1 MKKIGKI
8 IALVIVGILVS
19 VNFTVV
25 TYLNIDDGQLEQPS
39 IFVENKNGNPTGDF
53 FLKKQDNGQYN
64 LIIEAWD
71 TDAQLSI
78 RGISKIP
85 NELLVKM
92 DYYVDDPYIKYV
104 VYVDPLDF
112 ESAIITVPKSNS
124 VLDILH
130 SVDFDSFQ
138 FTSDS
143 WEKTAL
149 PFWEDENTV
158 TFQVDHFSAYA
169 IVEELTRYTVTNSK
183 DSGSGSL
190 RQAILDANS
199 NLGTD
204 IIDFD
209 IPTKDEN
216 HYYYRDD
223 KIEGQVTSRFRKT
236 TSVNTDSFISDL
248 DPDHPHSFFMI
259 HLESELPVITDSVI
273 IDGYTQ
279 TGSKENTLVN
289 GNNAVLKIELNGA
302 GAGWFPGGLNLKAG
316 YSTIRGLA
324 VMGFGLCGIQIDT
337 KDKNVIEGNFIGTDI
352 SGTLAKGN
360 FIGVNIFNSSNNL
373 VGGYD
378 PASKNIILGNK
389 LLGVFI
395 SGTEASHNVVVGNY
409 VTSDETD
416 TSGMANRAKG
426 VWIAEKV
433 ESENTISGNYDLN
446 ELNVQNFNQIIFL
459 DPSVPNYLGL
469 LKGLLQNQQ
478 ATSSGYHSDSEIMIL
493 DIDRDGMT
501 QITQILKEYSELTG
515 VHIISHGDLGS
526 INLGSGTLDIANI
539 DYYSEQLSQW
549 ALALASDAD
558 ILIYGCNVAQGDVGL
573 NFVERIGELTKADI
587 AASNDLTGSQDLGGD
602 WELEVK
608 TGKIETAIAF
618 DSETLN
624 NYNHIL
630 GIHTY
635 YDITVPTYV
644 GNPKIS
650 PHTKT
655 AIVNGLSELAG
666 ILGDLSSSSHLS
678 QNFMEGVPGLL
689 DLSDPQNP
697 VAPGF
702 GSLIGGLSLEDQ
714 FQSKVADEI
723 SLNFTVHSTLASLET
738 FLDNL
743 DTTEGSLVIRVDDVS
758 KNIVSIGGNDYEMR
772 INMKFSI
779 IENKTYKFDMGRNAD
794 VIGFIYDPNV
804 MPSLKLQIGFEF
816 DLSFG
821 CILTLTEG
829 DFDLHGDT
837 NDTRVEVVNS
847 DFFIVD
853 TSLFANAD
861 VLETGLDF
869 DLQIGFLEIKVESGT
884 YAVHGET
891 EAVFVDPGWP
901 APITLSELTSTPII
915 NLTSVSSSGSLFGNM
930 PVKVKDINSI
940 GFNSTFDSLSL
951 TIILL
956 GNPFDP
962 FVAPGGSEDPRTAP
976 PIDMS
981 LDFKSHLLPFTT
993 IMADGVLGLLEQ
1005 LKGWYGSFGTSSLFS
1020 VVDVPF
1026 ADGET
1031 LASVLDFFSGLD
1043 DLLTSTFIA
1052 LTNEEGITTPQFLSV
1067 QSLALALD
1075 NALGI
1080 NMATINPAYD
1090 LTRHEL
1096 TFTISLNPNLPTIVE
1111 IPIDFN
1117 LDLSPLGEILANVNV
1132 SIEPEISFLL
1142 TFGIDLRSETEIGIA
1157 SNLVDNGLRALINKS
1172 SSVSYTPSSG
1182 QLINDAKFKL
1192 TLGGLGSVF
1201 VNVTQSSTSTNSDI
1215 YDLAYDIEQAINLAL
1230 ASEEIDDKIMVD
1242 VITGDRFSISSENS
1256 SFLKI
1261 QNNSQDDAETQGGF
1275 KLLGFWDGQVSST
1288 SPTPLNGVLSDTA
1301 VFDITVGTKRTTI
1314 DVAQNTSNA
1323 DEGDPTDKDKKIEKL
1338 ILDIR
1343 TRINSLLNGSSI
1355 VDVRRIGD
1363 GIVMVLGSATDEKF
1377 LRIDNTN
1384 DIARNELGLPED
1396 QIAAELTI
1404 LGDRSLYILG
1414 DNLSYDI
1421 QNNFTISEDV
1431 SITLEI
1437 DGEEVTFT
1445 VRAANGNVI
1454 GFCCNQGATGTLTA
1468 NEKLEEVG
1476 DPKPEVDITI
1486 RLTMGNESYRVSLPT
1501 SLTDDNSNIDDLVYD
1516 LNTAFQN
1523 VVASN
1528 GSTIDISSEIT
1539 AGKDAGGEKLTL
1551 TPTNLST
1558 FIRVSSM
1565 GTTQDNEDLLDL
1577 VDDVNEAL
1585 ARETLSDGTS
1595 LNRVVVAGLIV
1606 NDTNNDNVNDEFH
1619 LTLAIPSALKDW
1631 LNITS
1636 APGDLGFSVI
1646 QAHVFGPGALGRL
1659 TDDATFTLTV
1669 DNGSGLESFDVGV
1682 NDSDTFFNQDIYDL
1696 VLDINE
1702 DLKAVTPSGGGSA
1715 VNLSGRVKAGI
1726 LGNRITLSATNK
1738 SEKILKI
1745 TDINSVAHY
1754 QMGFDDGVTAK
1765 KQERRGRLF
1774 IRNASVSAGLDL
1786 VVATPISPALSAH
1799 FGFVGIEAGTING
1812 TLTGYST
1819 DAAVHGGVSLS
1830 IGGIK
1835 SRYDLSSSNF
1845 DLNGSAIISLEFD
1858 NYPSV
1863 TATVPEADYDNITNM
1878 AAHLQFRI
1886 NQALIG
1892 ILVGPGNITVG
1903 ISGSRLTISS
1913 AHGERLRIS
1922 VQDGNAAEDQLGF
1935 ATGQQTGS
1943 FYLADLADALTD
1955 IDILKV
1961 IVDLEISGEGNLTL
1975 SDIDISLGNVVIGL
1989 LQELGADPKI
1999 VITLSD
2005 FTDMSTLNV
2014 TALDMGAIADGFDD
2028 LNFSNILKMLR
2039 SIYNILANFS
2049 KYDFYDEPMPIL
2061 GVTLNETLNF
2071 FEPYLSAIEELSSEN
2086 ASIVQEL
2093 TTLLKQVLGLPTDG
2107 DSVIL
2112 SLFKGSTILRFNIT
2126 WDTNYSASLPVQ
2138 IDLLDLLGISL
2149 PPSLQ
2154 GLANLSGAAGLEAEF
2169 SVEVTVGMGIDL
2181 SNLTI
2186 YIYDNTEVRLE
2197 GYANAS
2203 NVNFIASL
2211 GPFGLFVTG
2220 GHAVFNEDGDPNNT
2234 NPAFLIL
2241 SAFDDPNPSTEGDRI
2256 DLFNLSAYN
2265 LKANL
2270 SAGIGAILPCYF
2282 PTASNFI
2289 GNLDFALNISLKV
2302 GTSDPFD
2309 IDVDAIL
2316 NSAPDFTKLPDF
2328 GNFSL
2333 LDSLLLAVEGLD
2345 ILLAILESVMSGEFG
2360 SISIP
2365 LVGDKLEDGAE
2376 FIEDIRGN
2384 VIPKLRD
2391 FIENAPTQA
2400 IGLIQQAIF
2409 NSLGPGGLDLLV
2421 LNKTWHDDGMGN
2433 SAPDYRD
2440 VQYSYP
2446 ASGDELQFMLHLGGL
2461 YSWTSP
2467 EFDFGLPGF
2476 GLEMDGG
2483 LTIQFDWNFLLVFG
2497 ISFEDGFYFDTTPL
2511 DEFTDQLNGAEV
2523 TPQSGGSDLEHMF
2536 EISLGIGLPNSLTGN
2551 LLFLQ
2556 LDVDNMD
2563 YPGLSLEGFFA
2574 VDVEG
2579 GGSNGRLSFA
2589 QIPSMSLDFSYGV
2602 EADLDLDLTLG
2613 IIGGDY
2619 FPSIVSEFYLRWGLG
2634 DSIDNSSVDP
2644 LDNHYAIPYIKF
2656 QDVGLNLGSFFS
2668 DFLAPIL
2675 EEIQRITKPIQP
2687 LVDILTSPIPVI
2699 SDLAGEDITL
2709 IDIAGMFGVVDPSF
2723 IYAIAD
2729 IITLINSIPTDAGD
2743 IIIPFGSFAIGG
2755 DGTIDLREE
2764 GVLDVVRNS
2773 PSGASL
2779 TDVLGSAFPGEFG
2792 DLLGEISSFL
2802 SDGFGDRLDGALGG
2816 SSASSATKAFS
2827 KSATKEEGGFSFP
2840 IFQDPGQVF
2849 GLLLGK
2855 PADLIVY
2862 DMPPLVFDF
2871 TYSQYFPIWDGL
2883 GAEISGS
2890 LGVIIDLSFGYDTY
2904 GIQQFAAGGF
2914 KHPLDLLKGFY
2925 IGDLDRTTGEDIP
2938 EIRLYGSL
2946 TGAAVLNIV
2955 VAKVGVGGGIYATVD
2970 FNLNDPDG
2978 DGKVRIEEILGNIK
2992 NGFEQLGIPLGLIC
3006 IFDVSGRVEARLF
3019 AFIEALFGLWK
3030 KTWYFGPSLPLIEFS
3045 YSCPKPPILATETSG
3060 GELRLNMG
3068 EFAKDRLYGDITDG
3082 NEEFH
3087 VDLKSGNTVLVW
3099 APKLGVSKSNAQ
3111 EYSGVNKIIADSG
3124 EGNDIIDMKDL
3135 TTPSITAELVGGSG
3149 NDVLIA
3155 GAGPAILK
3163 GGLGDDVLIGGE
3175 GADELYGEKGNDYLI
3190 GNGGT
3195 DYLEGADGN
3204 DVMNGD
3210 AQTAVSG
3217 QPHTLRGS
3225 QAEDVILGGD
3235 GNDLLA
3241 GGAKQDVLR
3250 GGNGKDG
3257 IWGDSSI
3264 GFEIPTPYKYNVMPN
3279 GGGDPFLE
3287 PPEGTPGND
3296 HITGDED
3303 TDRIFGG
3310 GGNDLISGGGGPD
3323 ELNGDAG
3330 NDKIWCDSSF
3340 KFVDN
3345 VLQMSSGDPVTIFPL
3360 YGTAAGDF
3368 VHGND
3373 GEDLIYGEDGND
3385 ELYGDDDDDE
3395 IYGMRGADIIYGGND
3410 EDDLYGGSG
3419 NDRMFGNEGN
3429 DLVKGDTDNDIM
3441 FGDDGEVHLVPDV
3454 VTFNL
3459 DLVRTINPGTTGDD
3473 TMDGNIGDD
3482 IILGGPGQDTIN
3494 GGEGHDR
3501 LLGDN
3506 GELDFTYQGSMGGSL
3521 IDLVES
3527 TDLAVGDVDHIYGGE
3542 GDDLLIGGRGGDFI
3556 FGDSNAPGVDG
3567 EDIAIGDNGRVDYVP
3582 NPGEQKSYVTLIET
3596 TDTASGTGGDDEIDG
3611 SENADI
3617 LLGGVGADDII
3628 GGPDDDIIVGDSGKL
3643 DYDTGDGNLST
3654 LDLILTTDNI
3664 LPAPG
3669 GIDEISGGEANDI
3682 VLGGDEG
3689 DFIFGD
3695 DTLLGSPSS
3704 PTGEDI
3710 LVGDQGEIV
3719 FINGILARI
3728 KTTDTVPGDGGA
3740 DTIEG
3745 NEEND
3750 IILGGV
3756 AGDDLYGHT
3765 EDDIIIGDEGQLK
3778 FNLASGSGGDSDPQ
3792 TLDLIETINS
3802 ALGDSDTIYGDS
3814 GEDIILGG
3822 TAGDDI
3828 WGNTEDD
3835 LILGDSGKV
3844 IMPGEVIDMVMT
3856 TDPAVGGDDTI
3867 EGNED
3872 KDIILGGAASDDIWG
3887 HADDDI
3893 ILGDNGKI
3901 TMPDEVIE
3909 LIETTDPSI
3918 GGSDTI
3924 EGNAGADIIFGGA
3937 EGDDIWGNDA
3947 RDIILGDN
3955 GKVIMPLA
3963 VIDYIQ
3969 TTDPAIGGDDTIE
3982 GNSGDDIILGGAE
3995 SDDIWGNTG
4004 YDIILGD
4011 NGNITMPDEVI
4022 DLIFTT
4028 DPAIGGNDT
4037 IEGNEDD
4044 DIILGGA
4051 YNDDIWGNEDEDMI
4065 MGDNGQIIMPD
4076 EVLEKIETTDPG
4088 IGGSDNIYGNDAD
4101 DIILGGMDG
4110 DWLEGNADRD
4120 IILGDNGMLDWV
4132 LTSVDSSEPDPT
4144 TLDLIIATDPND
4156 GGVDTI
4162 YGGTENDIAF
4172 GGTDGDTIYGNP
4184 GNDLLFGDHAR
4195 VERKPFMLLN
4205 LSTLPVPTFIFIA
4218 IFTAASDGGDGDL
4231 IHGNEGDDILL
4242 GQQGDDLMFGDEDDD
4257 DLIGGHNV
4265 VGGIDELDVALG
4277 LNDIM
4282 DGGSE
4287 DDVLAGDNA
4296 VVLRRYDTI
4305 SPRMRALAGTTLYD
4319 QNDNADVT
4327 STHQANP
4334 SGARGRDITLL
4345 DHSHTPTP
4353 YTYGND
4359 YMAGGS
4365 HEDVMFGQ
4373 LGDDLMQGDSSV
4385 FEVVSA
4391 TDPSIEGTDDMDD
4404 YMEGNGGKDL
4414 MFGNYGQDDILGG
4427 NSELFGLTTSQLR
4440 PDDAD
4445 IIFGGAGTRIVRNDP
4460 GDTSAEGHAA
4470 DSDYILGDNGNIFR
4484 VVGTNGVD
4492 SGSFLS
4498 FNYDNYGNITI
4509 IPRSVQL
4516 LDYTPGGDPSDIGT
4530 DDLIHGEAS
4539 DDLIHGMVGNDVLF
4553 GEGQDDD
4560 MYGQSG
4566 HDRMYGGTG
4575 QDGML
4580 GDDGRVRT
4588 SRNGQTEPLY
4598 ALTVAFKERKIK
4610 MPGPFIGAWVDIKDR
4625 LKKVADIAAFEFGGN
4640 DRMYGGLGN
4649 DWMHGGAGDDGMSG
4663 AEALL
4668 AFYSQS
4674 PITNTTPL
4682 PYDPVTRKIS
4692 FYDAENPRTK
4702 ITGFFLNFAATD
4714 GMGNKIYDGK
4724 DRMFGDNGNDWLVG
4738 GTQND
4743 RHFGGLGDDVINAD
4757 DNHDSQGGLNNEP
4770 DVPEFADR
4778 DFTFGGAGLDVLI
4791 FNTGGDRSFDW
4802 IGEFNSYIAPYAPF
4816 GNPEVN
4822 RLISP
4827 HCVKFLMA
4835 LGESAGADQLFVESD
4850 GELGLADQHDPRWGY
4865 QHGAP
4870 RDPQAG
4876 NLPGV
4881 HRDTMGEPE
4890 DDR

>member
-19 VNFTVV
+19 VNFAVV
-25 TYLNIDDGQLEQPS
+25 TYLNIDDGYVEQPT
-39 IFVENKNGNPTGDF
+39 IFVEDKNGNPTGDF
-53 FLKKQDNGQYN
+53 SLKKQDDGRYN

-71 TDAQLSI
+71 NDAKINI
-78 RGISKIP
+78 RGIPEIP
-85 NELLVKM
+85 NDLLVKM
-92 DYYVDDPYIKYV
+92 DYYVEDPYIKYA
-104 VYVDPLDF
+104 VYVDPIDF
-112 ESAIITVPKSNS
+112 ENAIITVPKSNP

-143 WEKTAL
+143 WKTTAI
-149 PFWEDENTV
+149 PFWEEGNTV
-158 TFQVDHFSAYA
+158 TFEVDHFSAYA
-169 IVEELTRYTVTNSK
+169 VVEELTRYTVTTSA
-183 DSGSGSL
+183 DSGYGSL
-190 RQAILDANS
+190 RQAILDANAY
-199 NLGTD
+199 LGTD

-209 IPTKDEN
+209 IPINDEN
-216 HYYYRDD
+216 HYYYEND
-223 KIEGQVTSRFRKT
+223 KIEGQVTNRFRKT
-236 TSVNTDSFISDL
+236 TPMYTDSFISDL
-248 DPDHPHSFFMI
+248 DPDYPHTFFTI
-259 HLESELPVITDSVI
+259 QLKSELPIITDPVV

-279 TGSKENTLVN
+279 TGAKENTLVK

-316 YSTIRGLA
+316 SSTIRGLA
-324 VMGFGLCGIQIDT
+324 VLGFGLCGIQIDT

-352 SGTLAKGN
+352 SGTLARGN
-360 FIGVNIFNSSNNL
+360 FIGVNIFNSSENL

-395 SGTEASHNVVVGNY
+395 SGTEASQNVVVGNY
-409 VTSDETD
+409 VESPKTD
-416 TSGMANRAKG
+416 PSGMANRAKG

-433 ESENTISGNYDLN
+433 ESANMVSGNYNLNDLN
-446 ELNVQNFNQIIFL
+446 VKNFNEIIFL

-469 LKGLLQNQQ
+469 LKGFLQDGED
-478 ATSSGYHSDSEIMIL
+478 ASFGYLSDSEVMIL
-493 DIDRDGMT
+493 DINRDGIS
-501 QITQILKEYSELTG
+501 QITEILNEYSEITS
-515 VHIISHGDLGS
+515 VHIISHGDSGSLSLGS
-526 INLGSGTLDIANI
+526 SSLDVTNIN
-539 DYYSEQLSQW
+539 YYSEQLSQW
-549 ALALASDAD
+549 SHALTPDTD
-558 ILIYGCNVAQGDVGL
+558 ILIYGCNVAQGDIGL
-573 NFVERIGELTKADI
+573 NFVERIGEITNADI
-587 AASNDLTGSQDLGGD
+587 AASNDLTGSENLGGD
-602 WELEVK
+602 WDLEVK
-608 TGKIETAIAF
+608 TGKIETAIPF
-618 DSETLN
+618 DSETMN
-624 NYNHIL
+624 NYNHLL
-630 GIHTY
+630 GIYTY
-635 YDITVPTYV
+635 YDITRPTYV
-644 GNPKIS
+644 GTPRIS
-650 PHTKT
+650 THTKT
-655 AIVNGLSELAG
+655 AMVNGLSELAT
-666 ILGDLSSSSHLS
+666 ILGDISSSSHLS
-678 QNFMEGVPGLL
+678 SNFMEAVPGLL
-689 DLSDPQNP
+689 DFSDPENP

-702 GSLIGGLSLEDQ
+702 GNLIGGISLEDQ
-714 FQSKVADEI
+714 FQSKVVDEV

-738 FLDNL
+738 FLNNL
-743 DTTEGSLVIRVDDVS
+743 DTTVGSLEIKVDDVS
-758 KNIVSIGGNDYEMR
+758 SSIVSIGGNDYEIR
-772 INMKFSI
+772 VNMKFSI
-779 IENKTYKFDMGRNAD
+779 TENNTYKFDMGRNAD
-794 VIGFIYDPNV
+794 VIGFLYDPDD
-804 MPSLKLQIGFEF
+804 MPSLQLQIGFEF

-821 CILTLTEG
+821 CVLTLTEG
-829 DFDLHGDT
+829 DYDLHGDT
-837 NDTRVEVVNS
+837 NDTRVQVVNS
-847 DFFIVD
+847 DFFIRD
-853 TSLFANAD
+853 TSLFANVD

-884 YAVHGET
+884 YSVHAET
-891 EAVFVDPGWP
+891 EASFVDPDFTD
-901 APITLSELTSTPII
+901 PITLSELTSTPII
-915 NLTSVSSSGSLFGNM
+915 NLTSVSSTGTLFGIM
-930 PVKVKDINSI
+930 PIKVKDINTI
-940 GFNSTFDSLSL
+940 GFNSTFDSLALS
-951 TIILL
+951 IVFL

-981 LDFKSHLLPFTT
+981 PDFVSHLLPFTT

-1026 ADGET
+1026 AEGET
-1031 LASVLDFFSGLD
+1031 LASVLDFFSGFD
-1043 DLLTSTFIA
+1043 DLLTSTFMAI
-1052 LTNEEGITTPQFLSV
+1052 TDEDGITTPQFISV

-1080 NMATINPAYD
+1080 NMATINPDYD

-1111 IPIDFN
+1111 IPIDFS
-1117 LDLSPLGEILANVNV
+1117 LDLSPLGEIQTNINV

-1142 TFGIDLRSETEIGIA
+1142 TFGIDLRSETEIGI
-1157 SNLVDNGLRALINKS
+1157 SSELVDIALRALINKS
-1172 SSVSYTPSSG
+1172 SGVSYTPSSG

-1201 VNVTQSSTSTNSDI
+1201 VNVSQSSTSGNTDI
-1215 YDLAYDIEQAINLAL
+1215 YDLAYDIEQAINSAL
-1230 ASEEIDDKIMVD
+1230 TAEEIEDKIMVE
-1242 VITGDRFSISSENS
+1242 VITGDRLSILSENS
-1256 SFLKI
+1256 SYLKI
-1261 QNNSQDDAETQGGF
+1261 QNNSADDAETYGGF
-1275 KLLGFWDGQVSST
+1275 ELLGFWDNQVGST
-1288 SPTPLNGVLSDTA
+1288 SPTPINGILSDEA
-1301 VFDITVGTKRTTI
+1301 VFDLTVGTKRTTI
-1314 DVAQNTSNA
+1314 NVSQDTLNA
-1323 DEGDPTDKDKKIEKL
+1323 DVGDPTDKDKKIEEL
-1338 ILDIR
+1338 IRDIR
-1343 TRINSLLNGSSI
+1343 TRINSLLNGTSI

-1363 GIVMVLGSATDEKF
+1363 GIVLVLGSSTDEKF

-1384 DIARNELGLPED
+1384 DIARDELGLPED

-1414 DNLSYDI
+1414 DALSDDI
-1421 QNNFTISEDV
+1421 ENNFTISEDV
-1431 SITLEI
+1431 SIALEV

-1468 NEKLEEVG
+1468 NEELDDVG
-1476 DPKPEVDITI
+1476 DPKPEVDITML
-1486 RLTMGNESYRVSLPT
+1486 LTMGNTSYRVSIPQ
-1501 SLTDDNSNIDDLVYD
+1501 SLTNDNSNIDHLIADM
-1516 LNTAFQN
+1516 NTAFEN
-1523 VVASN
+1523 VVASDE
-1528 GSTIDISSEIT
+1528 SSVDISSEIT
-1539 AGKDAGGEKLTL
+1539 AGKDAAGKKLTL
-1551 TPTNLST
+1551 TPTNFST

-1585 ARETLSDGTS
+1585 GRETLSDGTF
-1595 LNRVVVAGLIV
+1595 LNRVVVAGLIG
-1606 NDTNNDNVNDEFH
+1606 NDTDNNDIIDEFH
-1619 LTLAIPSALKDW
+1619 LTLAVPSALKDW

-1646 QAHVFGPGALGRL
+1646 QSHVFGPRVLGRL
-1659 TDDATFTLTV
+1659 TNDATFTLTL

-1682 NDSDTFFNQDIYDL
+1682 NDSDTFFNTDIYDL

-1702 DLKAVTPSGGGSA
+1702 ALKTVTPSGGGS
-1715 VNLSGRVKAGI
+1715 VNLSGRIIAGI

-1745 TDINSVAHY
+1745 TNTNNIAHNEL
-1754 QMGFDDGVTAK
+1754 GFDDGVTAK
-1765 KQERRGRLF
+1765 KRERRGRLF
-1774 IRNASVSAGLDL
+1774 IRDASVSAGLDL
-1786 VVATPISPALSAH
+1786 VVATPGSPALSAH

-1819 DAAVHGGVSLS
+1819 DTAIHGGVSLS

-1835 SRYDLSSSNF
+1835 SLYDLSGPNF
-1845 DLNGSAIISLEFD
+1845 DLNGDAQITLEFD
-1858 NYPSV
+1858 NYASV
-1863 TATVPEADYDNITNM
+1863 TATVPEDDYDNITNM
-1878 AAHLQFRI
+1878 ATHLQFRI
-1886 NQALIG
+1886 NQALSG
-1892 ILVGPGNITVG
+1892 ISVGPGNVTVG
-1903 ISGSRLTISS
+1903 ISGNRLTISS

-1922 VQDGNAAEDQLGF
+1922 VQDGNSAKDQLGF

-1955 IDILKV
+1955 SDILKV
-1961 IVDLEISGEGNLTL
+1961 VVDLNISGEGNLTL
-1975 SDIDISLGNVVIGL
+1975 NEIDITLGNVVSGL
-1989 LQELGADPKI
+1989 LQELGVDPKI

-2005 FTDMSTLNV
+2005 FTNMSTLNV

-2028 LNFSNILKMLR
+2028 LNFSSILTALR
-2039 SIYNILANFS
+2039 SIYNLLVNFS

-2071 FEPYLSAIEELSSEN
+2071 FEPYLLAIEELSSEN

-2093 TTLLKQVLGLPTDG
+2093 TTLLKEVLGLPTDG

-2112 SLFKGSTILRFNIT
+2112 SVLKGSTILRFNIT

-2169 SVEVTVGMGIDL
+2169 SVEVTLGMGIDL

-2197 GYANAS
+2197 GFANAS
-2203 NVNFIASL
+2203 NVNFMASL

-2220 GHAVFNEDGDPNNT
+2220 GHAVFNEDGDPNNP

-2241 SAFDDPNPSTEGDRI
+2241 TAFDDPNPSTDGDKI

-2289 GNLDFALNISLKV
+2289 GNLDFELNISIEV

-2309 IDVDAIL
+2309 IDVNAIL
-2316 NSAPDFTKLPDF
+2316 NSAPDFTQLPDF

-2345 ILLAILESVMSGEFG
+2345 MLLAILEDVMSGEFG

-2365 LVGDKLEDGAE
+2365 LVGDSLEDGAE
-2376 FIEDIRGN
+2376 FIEDVRGN

-2400 IGLIQQAIF
+2400 IGLIQQALF
-2409 NSLGPGGLDLLV
+2409 NSLGPGGLDVLV
-2421 LNKTWHDDGMGN
+2421 LDKLWHDDGSGN

-2446 ASGDELQFMLHLGGL
+2446 ANGTELQFMLHLGGL

-2497 ISFEDGFYFDTTPL
+2497 ISFDDGFYFDTTPL

-2523 TPQSGGSDLEHMF
+2523 TPQSGGDDLEHMF

-2563 YPGLSLEGFFA
+2563 YPDLSLDGFFA

-2579 GGSNGRLSFA
+2579 GGSNGRMSFA
-2589 QIPSMSLDFSYGV
+2589 QIPSLSLNFSYGV

-2634 DSIDNSSVDP
+2634 DSIDNSSMDP

-2656 QDVGLNLGSFFS
+2656 QNVGLNLGSFFS

-2675 EEIQRITKPIQP
+2675 EEIQRITEPIQP

-2729 IITLINSIPTDAGD
+2729 IITMINSIPTDAGD
-2743 IIIPFGSFAIGG
+2743 IVIPFGSFAIGG

-2764 GVLDVVRNS
+2764 GVLDAIRDS
-2773 PSGASL
+2773 SSSSSL
-2779 TDVLGSAFPGEFG
+2779 TDIINDKFPGEFG
-2792 DLLGEISSFL
+2792 DLLGEVSSFL

-2855 PADLIVY
+2855 PADIIVY

-2883 GAEISGS
+2883 GAEITGS

-2904 GIQQFAAGGF
+2904 GIQQFASGGF

-2938 EIRLYGSL
+2938 EVRLYGSL

-2955 VAKVGVGGGIYATVD
+2955 VAKVGVGGGVYATVD

-3006 IFDVSGRVEARLF
+3006 VFDVSGRVEARLF

-3045 YSCPKPPILATETSG
+3045 FSCPKPPILATETSD

-3087 VDLKSGNTVLVW
+3087 VKKKSGNTVLVW
-3099 APKLGVSKSNAQ
+3099 APGLGVSEGNAQ

-3124 EGNDIIDMKDL
+3124 EGNDIIDMKGL
-3135 TTPSITAELVGGSG
+3135 TSSSITAELVGGSG

-3155 GAGPAILK
+3155 GDGNAILK
-3163 GGLGDDVLIGGE
+3163 GGLGDDVLIGGA
-3175 GADELYGEKGNDYLI
+3175 GVDELYGEKGNDYLI
-3190 GNGGT
+3190 GNGGS
-3195 DYLEGADGN
+3195 DHLEGADGN
-3204 DVMNGD
+3204 DVINGD
-3210 AQTAVSG
+3210 AQTAVGG
-3217 QPHTLRGS
+3217 QPHTLRGT
-3225 QAEDVILGGD
+3225 QDADVLLGGNGD
-3235 GNDLLA
+3235 DLLA
-3241 GGAKQDVLR
+3241 GGAEQDVLR
-3250 GGNGKDG
+3250 GGNGKDS

-3264 GFEIPTPYKYNVMPN
+3264 GFELPNPYKYSVMPN
-3279 GGGDPFLE
+3279 GGGDPYLE

-3303 TDRIFGG
+3303 ADRIFGG
-3310 GGNDLISGGGGPD
+3310 GGNDIISGGGGPD
-3323 ELNGDAG
+3323 EINGDAG
-3330 NDKIWCDSSF
+3330 NDKIWSDSSF
-3340 KFVDN
+3340 KFIDN
-3345 VLQMSSGDPVTIFPL
+3345 VLQISSGDPVTIFPL
-3360 YGTAAGDF
+3360 YGTAAGDL

-3385 ELYGDDDDDE
+3385 EIFGDDHDDE

-3410 EDDLYGGSG
+3410 EDELFGGSG
-3419 NDRMFGNEGN
+3419 NDRMFGNEGD

-3441 FGDDGEVHLVPDV
+3441 FGDDGEVFLVPDL

-3482 IILGGPGQDTIN
+3482 IILGGPGQDIIN

-3506 GELDFTYQGSMGGSL
+3506 GELDFTYQVSMGGSL

-3527 TDLAVGDVDHIYGGE
+3527 TDLAVGDVDHMYGGE

-3556 FGDSNAPGVDG
+3556 FGDSDAPGVDG
-3567 EDIAIGDNGRVDYVP
+3567 EDIGIGDNGRVDYVP
-3582 NPGEQKSYVTLIET
+3582 NPSERKSYVTLIET
-3596 TDTASGTGGDDEIDG
+3596 TDTVLGTGGDDEIDG

-3643 DYDTGDGNLST
+3643 DYDTGDADLTT

-3669 GIDEISGGEANDI
+3669 GIDEISGGEANDTI
-3682 VLGGDEG
+3682 LGGDEG
-3689 DFIFGD
+3689 DFISGD
-3695 DTLLGSPSS
+3695 DTLLGNPSS

-3710 LVGDQGEIV
+3710 IVGDQGEIV

-3728 KTTDTVPGDGGA
+3728 KTTDTVPGDGGS

-3756 AGDDLYGHT
+3756 AGDYLYGHT

-3778 FNLASGSGGDSDPQ
+3778 FNLASGSGGDDDPQ
-3792 TLDLIETINS
+3792 TLDLIETINA

-3828 WGNTEDD
+3828 WGNSEND

-3856 TDPAVGGDDTI
+3856 TDPAVGGDDVI

-3872 KDIILGGAASDDIWG
+3872 QDIILGGAESDDIWG
-3887 HADDDI
+3887 HEDNDV

-3909 LIETTDPSI
+3909 LIETTDPGI

-3924 EGNAGADIIFGGA
+3924 EGNAGEDIIFGGA
-3937 EGDDIWGNDA
+3937 DSDDIWGNDA
-3947 RDIILGDN
+3947 NDIILGDN
-3955 GKVIMPLA
+3955 GKVIMPDA

-3969 TTDPAIGGDDTIE
+3969 TTDPGVGGDDTIE
-3982 GNSGDDIILGGAE
+3982 GNSGDDIIFGGAE

-4004 YDIILGD
+4004 EDIILGD
-4011 NGNITMPDEVI
+4011 NGNITMPDAVI
-4022 DLIFTT
+4022 DLIYST

-4088 IGGSDNIYGNDAD
+4088 IGGSDNIYGNAAD

-4156 GGVDTI
+4156 GGIDTI
-4162 YGGTENDIAF
+4162 YGGTENDIAY
-4172 GGTDGDTIYGNP
+4172 GGTDGDTIYGNS

-4205 LSTLPVPTFIFIA
+4205 LSTLPVPTFTFIA
-4218 IFTAASDGGDGDL
+4218 IFTSASDGGDGDL

-4265 VGGIDELDVALG
+4265 VGGIDELDVAPG

-4296 VVLRRYDTI
+4296 VVLRRHDTI
-4305 SPRMRALAGTTLYD
+4305 SPRMRTLTGTTLYD
-4319 QNDNADVT
+4319 SNDDADVT

-4385 FEVVSA
+4385 FEVVSS
-4391 TDPSIEGTDDMDD
+4391 TDPSVEASDDMDD

-4427 NSELFGLTTSQLR
+4427 NSELFGLSTSALR
-4440 PDDAD
+4440 PDGAD
-4445 IIFGGAGTRIVRNDP
+4445 IIFGGAGTRIARNDP
-4460 GDTSAEGHAA
+4460 GDISTDGHAKDA
-4470 DSDYILGDNGNIFR
+4470 DYILGDNGNIFR
-4484 VVGTNGVD
+4484 AVGTNGVD

-4498 FNYDNYGNITI
+4498 FTYDNYGTITI
-4509 IPRSVQL
+4509 IPRTVQL

-4588 SRNGQTEPLY
+4588 SRNGQAEPLY
-4598 ALTVAFKERKIK
+4598 GLTIAFKEKKIK
-4610 MPGPFIGAWVDIKDR
+4610 MPGPFIGAWIDITDR

-4663 AEALL
+4663 AEALT
-4668 AFYSQS
+4668 AFYNQN
-4674 PITNTTPL
+4674 PITNITPL

-4702 ITGFFLNFAATD
+4702 IIGFFLNFEAAD
-4714 GMGNKIYDGK
+4714 GMGNKINDGK
-4724 DRMFGDNGNDWLVG
+4724 DRMFGDNGHDWLVG

-4770 DVPEFADR
+4770 DVPEFADA
-4778 DFTFGGAGLDVLI
+4778 DFTFGGAGLDVII

-4816 GNPEVN
+4816 GNPEVD

-4835 LGESAGADQLFVESD
+4835 LGEACGADQAFVESD
-4850 GELGLADQHDPRWGY
+4850 GELGLADQHDTRWGD

-4881 HRDTMGEPE
+4881 HRDTQGEPE